1 MKESPDVSNACP
13 PIAAPF
19 SQSWIQALTLI
30 ADNPLAR
37 TIKPKLEWINALSR
51 TGGEADRE
59 LAAKELWAFAE
70 SKGLKELLWL
80 LPVQSSDWRFP
91 DEERFIFRLRGTEN
105 ATPNAASDKA
115 TIAPE
120 HAQSFEAWRMALGLA
135 PVSVPLVA
143 EVFSGDWA
151 SLVRSEAVRLQQ
163 SLNLSAVAAATTL
176 QLPCTAQ
183 WDLKSWSVR
192 FDPVEWVVV
201 PYEDLPLTPRPTFQE
216 LEEPLMTAMFQA
228 AEKLVNKKAA
238 ASQFHASIAPWEGCV
253 PSLQSLHQTLRN
265 TKHEI
270 PPWFKR
276 TWQCVWP
283 IVYREQHVL
292 RELADLQ
299 WLRRELKACMDAQPR
314 LCLWMF
320 VYAKL
325 TCQTQLGTGLG
336 FCADFTS

>member
-37 TIKPKLEWINALSR
+37 TIKPKLEWVNALSR
-51 TGGEADRE
+51 SGGEADRDQ
-59 LAAKELWAFAE
+59 AAKELWAFAE
-70 SKGLKELLWL
+70 SEGLKDLLWM
-80 LPVQSSDWRFP
+80 LPIHGPLWRFA
-91 DEERFIFRLRGTEN
+91 DEERFIFRLRGAEG
-105 ATPNAASDKA
+105 TPNDAGSVA
-115 TIAPE
+115 TTLATE
-120 HAQSFEAWRMALGLA
+120 SLDEWRMALGLD
-135 PVSVPLVA
+135 PLTVPLMA

-163 SLNLSAVAAATTL
+163 ALNLSAVPAATTL

-183 WDLKSWSVR
+183 WDLKTWSVR

-201 PYEDLPLTPRPTFQE
+201 PYEELPSMSRPTYPA
-216 LEEPLMTAMFQA
+216 LEERLMFSMLQA
-228 AEKLVNKKAA
+228 AEKIVNKKAT
-238 ASQFHASIAPWEGCV
+238 SCQFHAPIAPWEGCV
-253 PSLQSLHQTLRN
+253 PRLQPLHQTLRN
-265 TKHEI
+265 TKHDVS
-270 PPWFKR
+270 PWFKR

-314 LCLWMF
+314 LCMWMF

-336 FCADFTS
+336 FCADFAD